1 MFRFYREKLCNAEK
15 RIYDSLFACFAT
27 QEKQIKIPFLQAEK
41 LRQIFK
47 YVVYDNPLVFYV
59 EGFIIKKSFLFN
71 RITIYPKYNYSKKEV
86 ELLTKSVVLL

>member
-15 RIYDSLFACFAT
+15 RIYDTLLSFFEV

-41 LRQIFK
+41 LRRIFK

-59 EGFIIKKSFLFN
+59 EGFIIKRSFYLIELPFILN
-71 RITIYPKYNYSKKEV
+71 IIIQKKK
-86 ELLTKSVVLL
+86 LNF